1 MVKAVA
7 WQAKDPGS
15 IPGPGT
21 TTKQNVVVLRKFIAD
36 NFYM

>member
-15 IPGPGT
+15 IPGPGKNVCVS
-21 TTKQNVVVLRKFIAD
+21 TKII
-36 NFYM
+36 